1 MRKPK
6 VLLVTPSFQ
15 SFVQQDIVFLSKNF
29 DLTIDSYNWK
39 RKELAPIFM
48 VQQFF
53 NVLININNMDLVL
66 VHFGGYWSFFP
77 GLLGKLFQK
86 PVYIILHGTDCAAIP
101 ELNYGSLRIPLLKW
115 FCKKSYDWATRLLPV
130 SHSLVSS
137 GNDFFQKGITIK
149 NGFQHHFPF
158 LKTPYSV
165 IPNGFDPEFWKP
177 NQNISKSPNTFLA
190 VLSSE
195 QYMLKGGDLI
205 MELAKRFP
213 ECIFKIAGMNKPEL
227 FNLKS
232 ENVHFLGNLNPEKLK
247 AEYQKVNFYFQLSV
261 FEGFGCAL
269 CEAMLCGCTPIGSK
283 VNIIPEI
290 IGETGYI
297 LEHRDINILEKLIRR
312 ILELPQASQINLNAR
327 QRIIEKY
334 SLENRKKMLLSSL
347 TFEY

>member
-1 MRKPK
+1 
-6 VLLVTPSFQ
+6 
-15 SFVQQDIVFLSKNF
+15 
-29 DLTIDSYNWK
+29 
-39 RKELAPIFM
+39 
-48 VQQFF
+48 
-53 NVLININNMDLVL
+53 
-66 VHFGGYWSFFP
+66 
-77 GLLGKLFQK
+77 
-86 PVYIILHGTDCAAIP
+86 
-101 ELNYGSLRIPLLKW
+101 
-115 FCKKSYDWATRLLPV
+115 
-130 SHSLVSS
+130 
-137 GNDFFQKGITIK
+137 
-149 NGFQHHFPF
+149 
-158 LKTPYSV
+158 
-165 IPNGFDPEFWKP
+165 
-177 NQNISKSPNTFLA
+177 
-190 VLSSE
+190 
-195 QYMLKGGDLI
+195 

-227 FNLKS
+227 FNLKT

>member
-15 SFVQQDIVFLSKNF
+15 SFVQQDIIFLSNRF

-39 RKELAPIFM
+39 RKELAPIFL

-53 NVLININNMDLVL
+53 TILINIHKMDMLL

-130 SHSLVSS
+130 SHSLVNS
-137 GNDFFQKGITIK
+137 GNDFFQREIIIK
-149 NGFQHHFPF
+149 NGFLHYFPY
-158 LKTPYSV
+158 LKTPYTV

-177 NQNISKSPNTFLA
+177 NQNIAKNPNTFLA
-190 VLSSE
+190 VLSTE

-213 ECIFKIAGMNKPEL
+213 DCIFKIAGMNKPEL
-227 FNLKS
+227 FNLTT
-232 ENVHFLGNLNPEKLK
+232 ENVRFLGNLNPEKLK
-247 AEYQKVNFYFQLSV
+247 AEYQKVSYYFQLSV

-297 LEHRDINILEKLIRR
+297 LEHRDINLLEKMIRK
-312 ILELPQASQINLNAR
+312 ILELPQTYQINLKAR
-327 QRIIEKY
+327 ERIIEKY
-334 SLENRKKMLLSSL
+334 SLENRKNMLLSSL
-347 TFEY
+347 IFE

>member
-15 SFVQQDIVFLSKNF
+15 SFIQQDIIFLSKNF

-39 RKELAPIFM
+39 KKELAPIYM
-48 VQQFF
+48 IQQFF
-53 NVLININNMDLVL
+53 NVLVNLSNMDMVL

-86 PVYIILHGTDCAAIP
+86 PVYIILHGTDCASIP
-101 ELNYGSLRIPLLKW
+101 ELNYGSLRIPLLNW
-115 FCKKSYDWATRLLPV
+115 FCKKSYGWATELLPV
-130 SHSLVSS
+130 SNSLVNS
-137 GNDFFQKGITIK
+137 GNDFFQKGKNIE
-149 NGFQHHFPF
+149 NGFLHHFPQ

-177 NQNISKSPNTFLA
+177 NIDNNKIPKTFLA

-205 MELAKRFP
+205 LELAKRFP
-213 ECIFKIAGMNKPEL
+213 ECIFKIAGMTKPEV
-227 FNLKS
+227 FNLNL
-232 ENVHFLGNLNPEKLK
+232 ENIHFLGNLNAEKLK
-247 AEYQKVNFYFQLSV
+247 TEYQKANFYFQLSV

-297 LEHRDINILEKLIRR
+297 LEHRDINLLEKLIRK
-312 ILELPQASQINLNAR
+312 ILELPQNFQANLKAR
-327 QRIIEKY
+327 ERIIEKY
-334 SLENRKKMLLSSL
+334 SLENRKKLLLSSL
-347 TFEY
+347 NFQN